1 MQAAKPTG
9 RAWLRMQRPARRME
23 TPRGGSFAN
32 GDIAAVKDYDGG
44 KLDALKRM
52 PPMSKFRLVLLL
64 AVFVGIAHAEP
75 IKIVALGASNTY
87 GKGVSRAEAYPA
99 QLERLL
105 RAAGYD
111 VIVKNEGTNGQ
122 TTVDE
127 LGKIHSAVPDGVKIV
142 IFAPGGNDNS
152 SDSTKFVGN
161 SDYNIRTIVQK
172 LLDRHILVLFSG
184 RRDQR
189 QYIEDLNVAMIAPI
203 GRLVPETERQAG
215 DKEHLTPNGYKMV
228 AEKMFPHVRRLLDQ
242 VSKQQ

>member
-1 MQAAKPTG
+1 
-9 RAWLRMQRPARRME
+9 
-23 TPRGGSFAN
+23 
-32 GDIAAVKDYDGG
+32 
-44 KLDALKRM
+44 
-52 PPMSKFRLVLLL
+52 MSIFRLVLLL

-75 IKIVALGASNTY
+75 IKIVALGGSNTY
-87 GKGVSRAEAYPA
+87 GKGVSRDEAYPA

-111 VIVKNEGTNGQ
+111 VAVKNEGVNGQ

-127 LGKIHSAVPDGVKIV
+127 VRRVNSAVPDGVKIV
-142 IFAPGGNDNS
+142 IFAPGGNDDRGDNKLVV
-152 SDSTKFVGN
+152 DSG
-161 SDYNIRTIVQK
+161 YNIRTIVQK

-189 QYIEDLNVAMIAPI
+189 QYIEDLNVATIRPI
-203 GRLVPETERQAG
+203 LRLVPETERQTG

-228 AEKMFPHVRRLLDQ
+228 AEKMFPHVTELLRQ